1 MSATAINTEFLLSV
15 HTKEQLEK
23 MRLPE
28 VAFIG
33 RSNSGKSSLINA
45 LCNQKALAISSKMPG
60 RTQALNFFKLE
71 LKSDDE
77 RLTCHFVDLPGYGFS
92 KAGKA
97 KEKFWQNLIEPYL
110 HEHPSLRVVVLLV
123 DIRRGLQD
131 EELFFIE
138 QEFSWKLFVAFTKT
152 DKLSKSEIAGAKR
165 EHAKGIPYEDIQ
177 TFYTSASKKQGTED
191 LLQALLSE
199 LSVA

>member
-1 MSATAINTEFLLSV
+1 MSAKAINAEFLLSANN
-15 HTKEQLEK
+15 KEQLEA

-28 VAFIG
+28 VAFVG

-60 RTQALNFFKLE
+60 RTQALNYFKLE
-71 LKSDDE
+71 LKSDE
-77 RLTCHFVDLPGYGFS
+77 QRLACHFVDLPGYGFS
-92 KAGKA
+92 KAGKT
-97 KEKFWQNLIEPYL
+97 KEKFWRNLIEPYL
-110 HEHPSLRVVVLLV
+110 YEHPFLRVVVLLV

-131 EELFFIE
+131 EELFFIQ
-138 QEFSWKLFVAFTKT
+138 QEFPWKLFVAFTKT
-152 DKLSKSEIAGAKR
+152 DKLSKSEIASAKR
-165 EHAKGIPYEDIQ
+165 EHAKCIPYDDIQ

-199 LSVA
+199 LSAA